1 MNLKEKIFS
10 MTYKDEQRGVVR
22 YFVQNVNFFNDLK
35 ENTVLRGNFQFWP
48 QIQTYQGIIV
58 CSSFLTTS
66 SLCFPSFLST

>member
-35 ENTVLRGNFQFWP
+35 ENTVLRGNFQF
-48 QIQTYQGIIV
+48 
-58 CSSFLTTS
+58 
-66 SLCFPSFLST
+66 